1 MKLLNKKQQKLLEST
16 EQEARDWIKQSSKYL
31 FEIDI
36 EQELR
41 LIGQE
46 NIISKQA
53 GYSESLK
60 LMWYWRAMADE
71 LLNEWREGNDEA

>member
-1 MKLLNKKQQKLLEST
+1 MKLLNKKQQKLLENT

-31 FEIDI
+31 FEIDV

-46 NIISKQA
+46 NIISKNA

-60 LMWYWRAMADE
+60 LMWYWRPMADE
-71 LLNEWREGNDEA
+71 LLNEWRERNDEA